1 MATDTTYNVS
11 LVTSGEI
18 VASIKDADEVLIYP
32 KTVAQAVTV
41 MQAGYSDGST
51 TQKLAERLAALD
63 ETDSAL
69 STSISTLEET
79 LSETED
85 SLLGQFDALE
95 DINTALGT
103 VTSQD
108 EVSTSV
114 VTALSEY
121 TGGSN
126 YINVTTTPLL
136 ASPVTFDESMTF
148 ADAVRTLAAYCHSH
162 SVGGST
168 TSAVRSTC
176 SYCSCDDRCGC
187 DD

>member
-18 VASIKDADEVLIYP
+18 VASIKDADETLVYP

-51 TQKLAERLAALD
+51 TQTLAERLAALD
-63 ETDSAL
+63 GTDSAL
-69 STSISTLEET
+69 STSISTL
-79 LSETED
+79 ED

-114 VTALSEY
+114 VTAISEY
-121 TGGSN
+121 TEDDTP

-148 ADAVRTLAAYCHSH
+148 AEAVRTLAAYCHSH
-162 SVGGST
+162 SVGDST

-176 SYCSCDDRCGC
+176 SYCSCDDKCRC